1 MIKPSTLK
9 TAGYLISTASVG
21 LLGVAAWPGASK
33 AGLQPVLLLG
43 MATSIAGMAL
53 RWWSYQVEA
62 KRAAAGE
69 PPKR

>member
-1 MIKPSTLK
+1 M
-9 TAGYLISTASVG
+9 AGRVQ
-21 LLGVAAWPGASK
+21 K